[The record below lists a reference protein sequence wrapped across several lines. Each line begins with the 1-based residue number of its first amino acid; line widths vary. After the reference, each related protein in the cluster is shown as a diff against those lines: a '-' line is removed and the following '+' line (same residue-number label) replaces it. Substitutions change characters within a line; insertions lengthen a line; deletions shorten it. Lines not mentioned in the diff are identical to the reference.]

1 MQDNRIVYG
10 GGAAEISCGIA
21 VSTEADKI
29 SSIEQYAY
37 RAFADALESVPLA
50 LAENSGLSPIDTLT
64 QVRARQIKEN
74 NPALGIDCMLVGT
87 NGKLFCLFVIFI
99 FLFIKMFYF
108 CLDMKEQNVIETL
121 HSKKQQII
129 LAAQLVK
136 MILKIDDVRVPG
148 ENFD

>member
-87 NGKLFCLFVIFI
+87 NGKLFCSFVISTLLSFVYKNVL
-99 FLFIKMFYF
+99 FLSRHERTKRYRDSSQQETTDYF
-108 CLDMKEQNVIETL
+108 SSTV
-121 HSKKQQII
+121 S
-129 LAAQLVK
+129 
-136 MILKIDDVRVPG
+136 
-148 ENFD
+148 

>member
-1 MQDNRIVYG
+1 VQDNRIVYG
-10 GGAAEISCGIA
+10 GGAAEISCAIA

-87 NGKLFCLFVIFI
+87 NGKLFCLFVKFI
-99 FLFIKMFYF
+99 FHTLFIKMFDY
-108 CLDMKEQNVIETL
+108 
-121 HSKKQQII
+121 
-129 LAAQLVK
+129 
-136 MILKIDDVRVPG
+136 
-148 ENFD
+148 

>member
-21 VSTEADKI
+21 ISSEADKI

-64 QVRARQIKEN
+64 QVRARQIKEK

-87 NGKLFCLFVIFI
+87 NGNLFTYNKLY
-99 FLFIKMFYF
+99 FL
-108 CLDMKEQNVIETL
+108 
-121 HSKKQQII
+121 
-129 LAAQLVK
+129 
-136 MILKIDDVRVPG
+136 
-148 ENFD
+148 

>member
-1 MQDNRIVYG
+1 MVIIQIIEEAKRSIHDALCVVRNLVQDNRIVYG
-10 GGAAEISCGIA
+10 GGAAEIACAIA

-87 NGKLFCLFVIFI
+87 NGK
-99 FLFIKMFYF
+99 
-108 CLDMKEQNVIETL
+108 
-121 HSKKQQII
+121 
-129 LAAQLVK
+129 
-136 MILKIDDVRVPG
+136 
-148 ENFD
+148 

>member
-99 FLFIKMFYF
+99 FLYF
-108 CLDMKEQNVIETL
+108 VYKNLLFLSRHERTKCYRDSSQQETTDYF
-121 HSKKQQII
+121 SCT
-129 LAAQLVK
+129 AS
-136 MILKIDDVRVPG
+136 
-148 ENFD
+148 